1 MDRKDKKKKRIA
13 FINQRYGRE
22 VNGGSESYTMQMVQH
37 LRSEYEVEVLTSK
50 ALTYD
55 KWEDYYEV
63 DVEEINGVKVRRFG
77 VKWKRNRYVQRL
89 LKILITR
96 FGCNGL
102 RMTALWNK
110 ALGPY
115 VPDLVDYIE
124 AHRNEYDVFIFVTYM
139 YYPAVFG
146 MEKVKDKAVF
156 VPTAHDE
163 YNIYFKIYEKMF
175 HMPKKIVYLTEEEK
189 AFVERQF
196 YNEKVEH
203 KVIGIGI
210 DLPECV
216 DAGRFRKK
224 YGIEGEYIIYA
235 GRVDEE
241 KGCGEMFVFFQRY
254 AEEKKRAANHNDKIE
269 NGDGNSGKGYQAIHL
284 VVLGKKYMEIP
295 DRPDIHY
302 LGFVPDED
310 KYDGMAG
317 AAVLWLP
324 SRFESLSISVLE
336 AMALGKPV
344 VVNGKCSVLRGHCKR
359 SGGGLWY
366 EDYES
371 FVGAMK
377 TLEEAGY
384 DSYCK
389 RAKAYVEKYYRW
401 DKVTEAWKELLDSGV
416 DGQKV

>member
-1 MDRKDKKKKRIA
+1 MDRENKKKKRIA

-22 VNGGSESYTMQMVQH
+22 VNGGSESYTMQIVQH
-37 LRSEYEVEVLTSK
+37 LKSDYEVEVLTSK
-50 ALTYD
+50 ALAYD
-55 KWEDYYEV
+55 KWEDYYEE
-63 DVEEINGVKVRRFG
+63 DAEEIDGIKVRRFG
-77 VKWKRNRYVQRL
+77 IKRKRNRYVQRL

-96 FGCNGL
+96 FGCNSL
-102 RMTALWNK
+102 WMTALWNK

-115 VPDLVDYIE
+115 VPSLVDYIE
-124 AHRNEYDVFIFVTYM
+124 ANRDAYDVFIFVTYM

-175 HMPKKIVYLTEEEK
+175 HIPQKIVYLTEEER
-189 AFVERQF
+189 AFVERKF
-196 YNEKVEH
+196 HNEEVEH

-210 DLPECV
+210 DLPEHV
-216 DAGRFRKK
+216 DAERFRKK

-241 KGCGEMFVFFQRY
+241 KGCREMFAFFQRY
-254 AEEKKRAANHNDKIE
+254 AEEKKRAGNYNSRIDKE
-269 NGDGNSGKGYQAIHL
+269 DGNREKACQGMHL

-302 LGFVPDED
+302 LGFVSDED

-324 SRFESLSISVLE
+324 SQYESLSISVLE

-344 VVNGKCSVLRGHCKR
+344 VVNGKCDVLRGHCER

-366 EDYES
+366 EDYRS
-371 FVGAMK
+371 FADAMGEL
-377 TLEEAGY
+377 TGEGY
-384 DSYCK
+384 SLYCK
-389 RAKAYVEKYYRW
+389 QAKGYVEKHYQW
-401 DKVTEAWKELLDSGV
+401 DKVAEAWKELMERI
-416 DGQKV
+416 